1 MIELIVI
8 SLSEFGVFF
17 VFAVIIPKKK
27 KEASPDSVGAGAAA
41 WLCI

>member
-17 VFAVIIPKKK
+17 VFAVIIIKK
-27 KEASPDSVGAGAAA
+27 KEASPDSVGADAAA